1 MHLFGNMQPIGFST
15 GSLYRSG
22 IPFDERVKLY
32 HRLGADAIELSFS
45 TPDWLLK
52 YQLTKDKINNI
63 GKFDFISI
71 HAPWKN
77 EKGDGSIITGK
88 VIEKLRLFC
97 SNLNVS
103 GIVVHPHTVGDFA
116 VLEETGLPFL
126 IENMDGRKKDW
137 ISPIQFSEFK
147 KRYSLGFVLD
157 VQHAYEHDPSM
168 ELAMDLI
175 GVMGDRLGHMHVSG
189 CTSSEIHF
197 PVFSAENQAAI
208 NKILGLK
215 MDVPK
220 ILEGILTGNVDE
232 TIRHELDYI
241 RVYETN

>member
-1 MHLFGNMQPIGFST
+1 MSSIGFST

-32 HRLGADAIELSFS
+32 HRLGANAIELSFA

-52 YQLTKDKINNI
+52 YELTEDKIDSI
-63 GKFDFISI
+63 KKFDFVSI

-77 EKGDGSIITGK
+77 GRDDYSITDK
-88 VIEKLRLFC
+88 VIEKLRFLC
-97 SNLNVS
+97 DNLHVS
-103 GIVVHPHTVGDFA
+103 GIVVHSHKEGDFA
-116 VLEETGLPFL
+116 RLEGTGLPFL
-126 IENMDGRKKDW
+126 LENMNGTKKDGVYP
-137 ISPIQFSEFK
+137 SQFNEFK
-147 KRYSLGFVLD
+147 RRYSFGFVLD

-168 ELAMDLI
+168 QLAMDLI
-175 GVMGDRLGHMHVSG
+175 DVMGDRLMHMHVSG
-189 CTSSEIHF
+189 CSNSEIHF
-197 PVFSAENQAAI
+197 PVFSAVNQAAI

-232 TIRHELDYI
+232 TIRHELDY
-241 RVYETN
+241 VGAYEKN